1 MDRSIAGDVENGAEG
16 VDDSGAEDPAQSV
29 GQKCREIPTDVER
42 KCYKQ

>member
-1 MDRSIAGDVENGAEG
+1 MDRSTAGAAENGTED
-16 VDDSGAEDPAQSV
+16 VDDPGVEDPAQCV